1 MNDTCCLITCVN
13 SSSLVILPIQRS
25 TVKVVNFLTKDENL
39 CSSLKRAS
47 SARRKRRPIGRRH
60 HNDDD
65 NDDYEENISKRDK
78 RVGDGRMRVEVQSKT
93 LEPQIWC
100 FHNNEPR
107 FGSGWLRY
115 NPCTQPP
122 ANEHQKER
130 SWWRPYN
137 TRERLSQARPMNS
150 EFQGTDGGSR
160 GPDTGKPNSSNSKQA
175 QPMPIIIVI
184 AFSTTASITTE
195 RWVTESKSKM
205 SKSKT
210 IRNGAIDLGCWSHFS
225 HHRPCRHRHR
235 HRPVW

>member
-107 FGSGWLRY
+107 FGSGWLRFD
-115 NPCTQPP
+115 PCVPP

-150 EFQGTDGGSR
+150 EIQGTDRRWESGTRHGEAEFVQFQ
-160 GPDTGKPNSSNSKQA
+160 T
-175 QPMPIIIVI
+175 
-184 AFSTTASITTE
+184 STTHA
-195 RWVTESKSKM
+195 
-205 SKSKT
+205 
-210 IRNGAIDLGCWSHFS
+210 
-225 HHRPCRHRHR
+225 HHHRHR
-235 HRPVW
+235 LQHDREHNNRAMSDRVEK